1 MASQNEN
8 NKTSVK
14 GIGLTTLGW
23 ELAVPIFGGILIGYQ
38 LDRLLQTSYIFT
50 IGLLL
55 AGIATGYY
63 SLYKR
68 IELEMLRTKAAKQ
81 LRQQDHQKE
90 DQST

>member
-81 LRQQDHQKE
+81 LRQQDQQKE